1 MLKDI
6 SLLNIYGSMAKHATA
21 AQEVSA
27 GNIANANQPGY
38 KAKQV
43 ETFDAYM
50 TRLQNADQVSAAQ
63 IAMPSIFE
71 TTSGSKPNGNSV
83 SLEQEILKSAEAL
96 GQHNLALSVYSKSL
110 EMMRTALGRR

>member
-1 MLKDI
+1 
-6 SLLNIYGSMAKHATA
+6 MAKHATA

-43 ETFDAYM
+43 ESFEVYM
-50 TRLQNADQVSAAQ
+50 TRLRQSGGDNGTYS
-63 IAMPSIFE
+63 IRPSVFE
-71 TTSGSKPNGNSV
+71 TTGGAKPNGNSV
-83 SLEQEILKSAEAL
+83 TLEQEILKSAEAL

>member
-38 KAKQV
+38 KAKQI
-43 ETFDAYM
+43 ESFDSYM
-50 TRLQNADQVSAAQ
+50 TRLQREGTATTNLT
-63 IAMPSIFE
+63 AMPSVFE
-71 TTSGSKPNGNSV
+71 TTSGTKPNGNSV
-83 SLEQEILKSAEAL
+83 MLEQEILKSAEAL